1 MKILV
6 TGCAGFVGMHLC
18 QKLLKKN
25 DVIGIDNINSYYDVN
40 LKKTRLK
47 VLKKF
52 KNFSYYKINI
62 NNCRK
67 LNLIFNKTRP
77 RIVIHLAAEVGV
89 RYSLVHP
96 RKYINS
102 NIVGF
107 FNILENCNKFRIN
120 KLFYASSSSVYGDSQ
135 KKSLNENLVT
145 EKQLSIYAATKKAS
159 EIIAN
164 SYSYLYNFPIIGLR
178 FFTVYGPFGRPD
190 MAIFKFTDLIYK
202 KKKIEIYNRGDLKRD
217 FTYIDDVVYYISNM
231 INRKFPKIHQVFNI
245 GNTQPVRV
253 SKIVSL
259 IENALN
265 IKAKKKFIKAPKTEV
280 LSTSAN
286 LIKLNTLLILK
297 KKTSIKNGINKFVN
311 WYINFYKSK

>member
-6 TGCAGFVGMHLC
+6 TGCAGFIGMHLC

-47 VLKKF
+47 VLKKN
-52 KNFSYYKINI
+52 KNFFFFKTNI
-62 NNCRK
+62 NNHRK

-77 RIVIHLAAEVGV
+77 KIVIHLAAEVGV
-89 RYSLVHP
+89 RYSLEHP

-107 FNILENCNKFRIN
+107 FNILENCNKFKIK
-120 KLFYASSSSVYGDSQ
+120 KLFYASSSSVYGNSS
-135 KKSLNENLVT
+135 KKAFKENMAT

-190 MAIFKFTDLIYK
+190 MAIFKFTDSIYK
-202 KKKIEIYNRGDLKRD
+202 KKKIQIYNRGDLKRD
-217 FTYIDDVVYYISNM
+217 FTYIDDVVYYLSNM
-231 INRKFPKIHQVFNI
+231 INRKFPNIHQVYNI
-245 GNTQPVRV
+245 GNTHPVKV
-253 SKIVSL
+253 SKVIFL

-265 IKAKKKFIKAPKTEV
+265 LKAKKTFSKAPKTEV
-280 LSTSAN
+280 ISTSAN

-297 KKTSIKNGINKFVN
+297 KKTSIERGINKFVN

>member
-1 MKILV
+1 
-6 TGCAGFVGMHLC
+6 MHLC

>member
-245 GNTQPVRV
+245 GNTQPIRV

>member
-25 DVIGIDNINSYYDVN
+25 NVIGIDNINSYYDIN
-40 LKKTRLK
+40 LKKSRLK
-47 VLKKF
+47 ILKKN
-52 KNFSYYKINI
+52 KNFSFFKTNI
-62 NNCRK
+62 NNYKR
-67 LNLIFNKTRP
+67 LNIIFNKIRP
-77 RIVIHLAAEVGV
+77 KIVIHLAAEVGV
-89 RYSLVHP
+89 RYSLEHP

-107 FNILENCNKFRIN
+107 FNILENCNKFKIK
-120 KLFYASSSSVYGDSQ
+120 KLFYASSSSVYGDCQ
-135 KKSLNENLVT
+135 KKSLKENLAADM
-145 EKQLSIYAATKKAS
+145 QLSIYAATKKAS

-164 SYSYLYNFPIIGLR
+164 SYSYLYAFPIIGLR

-202 KKKIEIYNRGDLKRD
+202 KKKIQIYNRGDLKRD
-217 FTYIDDVVYYISNM
+217 FTYIDDVVYYISNI
-231 INRKFPKIHQVFNI
+231 INKKFLNTHQVYNI
-245 GNTQPVRV
+245 GNTQPVKV

-265 IKAKKKFIKAPKTEV
+265 IKAKKIFTKAPKTEV

-286 LIKLNTLLILK
+286 LVKLNTLLILK
-297 KKTSIKNGINKFVN
+297 KKTSIKNGIAKFVK
-311 WYINFYKSK
+311 WYINFYKRT

>member
-202 KKKIEIYNRGDLKRD
+202 KKKIEIYNRGDFRRD

-245 GNTQPVRV
+245 GNTQPARV

-286 LIKLNTLLILK
+286 LIKLKNLLILK